1 MNQTTNEDLIAAKV
15 RDTNASA
22 ALKERKLAILKGEY
36 IKASDVEKHNADA
49 VNRVKTKL
57 LALPSRLTP
66 QLAGQTLEAAKV
78 NEILTLAVNEALNE
92 LAQPESEDDE

>member
-1 MNQTTNEDLIAAKV
+1 MNQTTNEDLIAAKI

-22 ALKERKLAILKGEY
+22 ALKERKLAILQGEY

-57 LALPSRLTP
+57 LALPSKLTP
-66 QLAGQTLEAAKV
+66 QLSGQALEAENV
-78 NEILTLAVNEALNE
+78 NQILTLAVNEALNE
-92 LAQPESEDDE
+92 LASAERHEL

>member
-36 IKASDVEKHNADA
+36 IKASEVEKHNADA

-57 LALPSRLTP
+57 LALPSKLSPRLS
-66 QLAGQTLEAAKV
+66 GQVLDKQAV
-78 NEILTLAVNEALNE
+78 NEILTDAVNEALNE
-92 LAQPESEDDE
+92 LAGG